1 MSKNV
6 AREALIEVG
15 LELIRSTGYAATGI
29 NQILDAAETRS
40 FYNHF
45 ANKEQFV
52 IEVIQR
58 YVADGHQHMERMLSD
73 FTLSPLQRLRRYF
86 EDMIAIHGR
95 RGGPIKGCLLSNLSL
110 EVAGHNPNIR
120 DTLRQSFDGWQQAI
134 AMTIREAMNNGELPR
149 TTKANELAA
158 VIVDTWQGAQVRAK
172 TEQNDK
178 ALHLFLD
185 STFDILL
192 RTNSRLSIQ

>member
-1 MSKNV
+1 MSRN

-15 LELIRSTGYAATGI
+15 LELIRSTSYAATGI

-45 ANKEQFV
+45 TNKEEFV
-52 IEVIQR
+52 VEVIKV
-58 YVADGHQHMERMLSD
+58 YVAGGHQHMERILSD
-73 FTLSPLQRLRRYF
+73 SSLSPLQRLRRYF

-110 EVAGHNPNIR
+110 EIAAHSPRIR
-120 DTLRQSFDGWQQAI
+120 DALRQSFDGWQQAI
-134 AMTIREAMNNGELPR
+134 AVTIREAMNDGELPR
-149 TTKANELAA
+149 TTKANEIAA

-178 ALHLFLD
+178 ALDLFLD
-185 STFDILL
+185 STFNLLL
-192 RTNSRLSIQ
+192 RPNSQLQLQ